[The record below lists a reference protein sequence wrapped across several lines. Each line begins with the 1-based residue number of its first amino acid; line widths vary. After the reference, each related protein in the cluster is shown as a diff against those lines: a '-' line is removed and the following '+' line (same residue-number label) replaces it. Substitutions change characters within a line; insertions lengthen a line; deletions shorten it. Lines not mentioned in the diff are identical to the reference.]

1 MSMFLNNGFGK
12 TLDILHR
19 SMSANLMRQEVIAN
33 NVANSDTPNF
43 KRSTVNFEAALSQAI
58 NSEEVEKDTMPA
70 KMTDSRHMPFY
81 RAVDYREVTPRRVLD
96 FMTTSKNNGNN
107 VDIEEE
113 TSNAV
118 AAQLSYNMMVQS
130 VTGEF
135 NNVNLVLRG
144 SN

>member
-1 MSMFLNNGFGK
+1 MSMYLNNGFGK
-12 TLDILHR
+12 TIDILHR
-19 SMSANLMRQEVIAN
+19 GMSANLMRQEVIAN

-43 KRSTVNFEAALSQAI
+43 KRSVVNFESSLAQAI
-58 NSEEVEKDTMPA
+58 KSEDTEANTMVA
-70 KMTDSRHMPFY
+70 KMTDPRHMPFY
-81 RAVDYREVTPRRVLD
+81 RAVDYKDVTPRRVLD
-96 FMTTSKNNGNN
+96 FMSSSKNNGNN

-144 SN
+144 